1 VSDDDVLDR
10 LRTHWSDEVDAVEHL
25 PVGFGA
31 YHWVASVKGRP
42 THFVTLDSYD
52 TRQGAGHDA
61 ASLESTY
68 AAVSGLM
75 FALDFV
81 VAPVPTHGATYTV
94 PLGPGPMSRVLSVTP
109 WISGS
114 SPERLDLEVVSD
126 MLRRLHAVTPPTA
139 LRSWAPLTGTSL
151 PDDLADLVRRP
162 WSEGPYGE
170 RARSAIRDRLPAIAQ
185 WSEAYH
191 GLAELARRRSWVLT
205 HGEPGEHNLMVSA
218 HRTLLVD
225 WETAMHAPAERDW
238 RTLVERGLPAEGL
251 DAAMLD
257 LFDIEWR
264 LDEIDQYA
272 GWFSSPHS
280 GNASDRIAMG
290 GLLHE
295 LTRAPFQSSAN
306 RRSAPDSVTRAAD

>member
-1 VSDDDVLDR
+1 MSDVDVLAR
-10 LRTHWSDEVDAVEHL
+10 IRTHWSDKVDAVEHL
-25 PVGFGA
+25 PVGFGG

-42 THFVTLDSYD
+42 THFVTLEGFD
-52 TRQGAGHDA
+52 RKHDA
-61 ASLESTY
+61 GSLEATY

-75 FALDFV
+75 FRLDFV
-81 VAPVPTHGATYTV
+81 VAPLPTHDATYTV
-94 PLGPGPMSRVLSVTP
+94 PLGPGPVSRVLSLTP
-109 WISGS
+109 WISGDT
-114 SPERLDLEVVSD
+114 PRRLDLEVVSD
-126 MLRRLHAVTPPTA
+126 LLRRLHAQPPPPG
-139 LRSWAPLTGTSL
+139 LRAWTPLTDASL
-151 PDDLADLVRRP
+151 PEDLAELVRRP

-170 RARSAIRDRLPAIAQ
+170 RARSAIRGRLDAIAE

-191 GLAELARRRSWVLT
+191 ALAEVARRRPWVTT

-225 WETAMHAPAERDW
+225 WETAMLAPAERDW
-238 RTLVERGLPAEGL
+238 RTLVERGLPADGPDGSL

-257 LFDIEWR
+257 LFDLEWR

-280 GNASDRIAMG
+280 GNASDQVALG

-295 LTRAPFQSSAN
+295 LTRAPFQTSSAPG
-306 RRSAPDSVTRAAD
+306 R